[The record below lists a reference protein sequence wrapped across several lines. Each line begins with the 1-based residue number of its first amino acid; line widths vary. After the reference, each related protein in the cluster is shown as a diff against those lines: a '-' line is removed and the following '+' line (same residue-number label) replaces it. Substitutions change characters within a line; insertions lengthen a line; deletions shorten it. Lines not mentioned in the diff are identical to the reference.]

1 MADAADLKSVV
12 RKDVRV
18 RLPPSAPIL
27 FLPQHVKR
35 FKQNISIPREKL
47 GYKRFRLHSVFEAE
61 SFIRIVV
68 ENVRN
73 AAYITFKGDVLF
85 LYYG

>member
-1 MADAADLKSVV
+1 
-12 RKDVRV
+12 
-18 RLPPSAPIL
+18 
-27 FLPQHVKR
+27 
-35 FKQNISIPREKL
+35 
-47 GYKRFRLHSVFEAE
+47 LHSVFEAE